1 MMRTRTR
8 LGTLWLGLAATGV
21 LLAATSAAAFDLTGV
36 WQGKISCSGI
46 LEGHPRKVSKSPSTM
61 FINES
66 DGLRISV
73 DGIGYNGKEIP
84 SLTKPTRGEVALIRC
99 GSSPTLSGGEFSGEF
114 GRMKVATKPDK
125 GTGAFRGLSLRTDVV
140 LASSVYTCRWS
151 YKRVSTSAPTLE
163 SCP

>member
-1 MMRTRTR
+1 MRT
-8 LGTLWLGLAATGV
+8 GLARLMVTVAVVWLSST
-21 LLAATSAAAFDLTGV
+21 TAAALELAGV
-36 WQGKISCSGI
+36 WEGKMSCKGI
-46 LEGHPRKVSKSPSTM
+46 LEGHPRKVTKSPSTM
-61 FINES
+61 FINETAG
-66 DGLRISV
+66 GLHLSV

-114 GRMKVATKPDK
+114 ARIKVATKPEK
-125 GTGAFRGLSLRTDVV
+125 GTGSFKGTSLRTDVV